1 MAVADPAF
9 TEGTIEL
16 DARGEDEPAATRALT
31 TMYAMRHLLPLVSL
45 ATLGCAASAAPSAG
59 TATPNAPAAAARAA
73 DSLALL
79 RLHER
84 AREAHLARRADW
96 LVEGQADSL
105 ISVSRGRVSVSPREQ
120 VRAGFQP
127 YLDAST
133 FQAWDD
139 IVPPR
144 IRISADGQMAYVI
157 VEKRVHLTS
166 RASNGTTETE
176 RTRFAWLSVYEKHG
190 GEWRM
195 TAIASTDRPD
205 PL

>member
-1 MAVADPAF
+1 MRHTLALLLVPLLACATSAAPRTSA
-9 TEGTIEL
+9 T
-16 DARGEDEPAATRALT
+16 ASNVQPAAT
-31 TMYAMRHLLPLVSL
+31 
-45 ATLGCAASAAPSAG
+45 
-59 TATPNAPAAAARAA
+59 RAA

-84 AREAHLARRADW
+84 GREAHLARRADW

-105 ISVSRGRVSVSPREQ
+105 ISVSRGGVSVSSRERVQ
-120 VRAGFQP
+120 ANFQP

-144 IRISADGQMAYVI
+144 IRISADGQMAYV
-157 VEKRVHLTS
+157 VVQKRVHLTARDS
-166 RASNGTTETE
+166 AGAVQTE
-176 RTRFAWLSVYEKHG
+176 RTRFAWLSVYEKQG

-205 PL
+205 AP

>member
-1 MAVADPAF
+1 MRQTLALLLVTMLAC
-9 TEGTIEL
+9 TESMPRPGR
-16 DARGEDEPAATRALT
+16 D
-31 TMYAMRHLLPLVSL
+31 S
-45 ATLGCAASAAPSAG
+45 SSAPS
-59 TATPNAPAAAARAA
+59 AAARAA

-79 RLHER
+79 RLQQR
-84 AREAHLARRADW
+84 GREAHLAKRADW

-105 ISVSRGRVSVSPREQ
+105 ISVSGGRVAVNPRER
-120 VRAGFQP
+120 VRANFQP

-144 IRISADGQMAYVI
+144 IRISADGQMAYVV
-157 VEKRVHLTS
+157 VEKRVHLTTRDS
-166 RASNGTTETE
+166 TGATQAE
-176 RTRFAWLSVYEKHG
+176 RTRFAWMSVYEKQG

-205 PL
+205 TP

>member
-1 MAVADPAF
+1 
-9 TEGTIEL
+9 
-16 DARGEDEPAATRALT
+16 
-31 TMYAMRHLLPLVSL
+31 MRHALALVLVPLLAC
-45 ATLGCAASAAPSAG
+45 ATSAPPRTNGGSTSAQ
-59 TATPNAPAAAARAA
+59 TAAAHAA

-96 LVEGQADSL
+96 LVAGQADSL
-105 ISVSRGRVSVSPREQ
+105 ISDSRGGVSISSRDR
-120 VRAGFQP
+120 VRANFQP

-133 FQAWDD
+133 FQAWDN

-144 IRISADGQMAYVI
+144 IRISADGQMAYV
-157 VEKRVHLTS
+157 VVQKRVHHTT
-166 RASNGTTETE
+166 RTANGATEAE
-176 RTRFAWLSVYEKHG
+176 RTRFAWMSVYEKQG

-205 PL
+205 AP

>member
-1 MAVADPAF
+1 MTIVRSLLPFMLVAGLAC
-9 TEGTIEL
+9 T
-16 DARGEDEPAATRALT
+16 ARGAP
-31 TMYAMRHLLPLVSL
+31 
-45 ATLGCAASAAPSAG
+45 ASARAESS
-59 TATPNAPAAAARAA
+59 TTSTAARAA

-79 RLHER
+79 RLHAR

-96 LVEGQADSL
+96 LVAGQADSL
-105 ISVSRGRVSVSPREQ
+105 ISVSGGRVSVSPRER

-144 IRISADGQMAYVI
+144 IRISADGQMAYVV
-157 VEKRVHLTS
+157 VEKRVHLTTRDS
-166 RASNGTTETE
+166 TGATQAD
-176 RTRFAWLSVYEKHG
+176 RTRFAWMSVYEKQG

-205 PL
+205 PP

>member
-1 MAVADPAF
+1 MTFMRNTLALLLLTMSAC
-9 TEGTIEL
+9 TETAPRPGDT
-16 DARGEDEPAATRALT
+16 
-31 TMYAMRHLLPLVSL
+31 S
-45 ATLGCAASAAPSAG
+45 SSAPSA
-59 TATPNAPAAAARAA
+59 ATRAA

-79 RLHER
+79 RLHAR
-84 AREAHLARRADW
+84 GREAHLAKRADW

-105 ISVSRGRVSVSPREQ
+105 ISVSRGGVSVNPREP
-120 VRAGFQP
+120 VRANFQP

-144 IRISADGQMAYVI
+144 IRISADGQMAYV
-157 VEKRVHLTS
+157 VVQKRVHLTAPDS
-166 RASNGTTETE
+166 TGVVQAE
-176 RTRFAWLSVYEKHG
+176 RTRFAWLSVFEKQG

-205 PL
+205 TP

>member
-1 MAVADPAF
+1 
-9 TEGTIEL
+9 
-16 DARGEDEPAATRALT
+16 
-31 TMYAMRHLLPLVSL
+31 MRHTLILLFVPIL
-45 ATLGCAASAAPSAG
+45 ACAG
-59 TATPNAPAAAARAA
+59 TATTRTGAPASDARSAAARTA

-84 AREAHLARRADW
+84 GREAHLAKRADW

-105 ISVSRGRVSVSPREQ
+105 ISVSRGGVSVNPRER
-120 VRAGFQP
+120 VRANFQP

-144 IRISADGQMAYVI
+144 IRISPSGDMAYV
-157 VEKRVHLTS
+157 VVQKRVHLTS
-166 RASNGTTETE
+166 RDSTGATETE
-176 RTRFAWLSVYEKHG
+176 RTRFAWMSVYEKQG
-190 GEWRM
+190 GQWRM

-205 PL
+205 AP